1 MKIDGNLPQTGLQ
14 APRTE
19 RVEQPPQVE
28 PDDRKAAS
36 SAKAQVEKD
45 RLDISK
51 TAEQISQAVSQGK
64 EQEASFRADRVEA
77 VKAQVESGKYQ
88 VNSKDVAQK
97 MLSFIQNGLS
107 G

>member
-28 PDDRKAAS
+28 TDDKKAT

-45 RLDISK
+45 RLEISK

-64 EQEASFRADRVEA
+64 DQEASFRADRVEA
-77 VKAQVESGKYQ
+77 IKAQVETGKYQ

-97 MLSFIQNGLS
+97 MLSFMQNGLS

>member
-14 APRTE
+14 APRIE
-19 RVEQPPQVE
+19 RAEQPPQVE
-28 PDDRKAAS
+28 SDGAKAAS

-45 RLDISK
+45 RLNISK
-51 TAEQISQAVSQGK
+51 TAEQITQAVSQGK
-64 EQEASFRADRVEA
+64 EQEAGFRADRVEA
-77 VKAQVESGKYQ
+77 LKAQVESGKYQ
-88 VNSKDVAQK
+88 VNSKDIAQK